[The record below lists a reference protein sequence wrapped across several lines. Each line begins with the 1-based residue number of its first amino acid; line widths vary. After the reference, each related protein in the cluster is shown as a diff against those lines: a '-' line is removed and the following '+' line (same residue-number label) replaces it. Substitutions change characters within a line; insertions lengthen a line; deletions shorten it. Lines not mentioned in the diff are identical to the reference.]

1 MFRIKICGITNVD
14 DARVASEA
22 GADAIG
28 LNFYMQSKRF
38 VDVMAA
44 RQIAESLPPNVT
56 KVGVFVNSDA
66 ALIAA
71 MVAEVGLD
79 CVQLHG
85 DEPADLPARLALQ
98 LPVVR
103 AFRCGGAGLAPLV
116 DHLAACRSAGRVPD
130 ALLLDADASGQF
142 GGTGRIADWN
152 RIASERHLVEH
163 AKILLGGGLNPANV
177 AEAIRVVRPHGV
189 DVASGVEREPGRKD
203 ATLVQEFVANAHV
216 ALAAV
221 R

>member
-28 LNFYMQSKRF
+28 LNFYRQSKRF
-38 VDVMAA
+38 VDVIAA
-44 RQIAESLPPNVT
+44 RQITESLPRNVM

-66 ALIAA
+66 EFIATI
-71 MVAEVGLD
+71 VAEVGLD

-85 DEPADLPARLALQ
+85 DEPAGFLARLDLQ

-103 AFRCGGAGLAPLV
+103 AYRCGASGLAPLAE
-116 DHLAACRSAGRVPD
+116 HLAACRSAGRVPD
-130 ALLLDADASGQF
+130 AVLLDADTSGQF

-152 RIASERHLVEH
+152 RIARERHLIEP
-163 AKILLGGGLNPANV
+163 AKILLGGGLTPANV
-177 AEAIRVVRPHGV
+177 AEAIRAVRPLGV

-203 ATLVQEFVANAHV
+203 AALVQEFIANAHA